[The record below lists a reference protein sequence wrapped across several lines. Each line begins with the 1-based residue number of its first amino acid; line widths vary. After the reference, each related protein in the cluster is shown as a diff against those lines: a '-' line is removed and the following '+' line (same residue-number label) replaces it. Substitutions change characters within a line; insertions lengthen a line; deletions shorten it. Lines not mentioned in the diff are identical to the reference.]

1 MTTQLGLLI
10 VQLVVSV
17 VLAVGCGVSAW
28 QAVRGRA
35 LLRAEIQE
43 LREQVSRVA
52 RGMAIK

>member
-1 MTTQLGLLI
+1 MTTQLAVLI
-10 VQLVVSV
+10 AQLVVSA
-17 VLAVGCGVSAW
+17 VLAVFSGVSAW

-52 RGMAIK
+52 RGAQRP